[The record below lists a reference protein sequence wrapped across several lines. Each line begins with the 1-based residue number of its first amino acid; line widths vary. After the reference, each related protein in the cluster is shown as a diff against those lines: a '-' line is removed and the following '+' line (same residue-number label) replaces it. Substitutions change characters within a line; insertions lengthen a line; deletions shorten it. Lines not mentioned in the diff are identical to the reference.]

1 LESFGGQFIIAAF
14 RSDEC
19 LKLIKIGKDESI
31 AFIISALKFG
41 ALMASTAFLKHKSTI
56 KVCG

>member
-19 LKLIKIGKDESI
+19 LKPTKIGKDESI
-31 AFIISALKFG
+31 AFIIG
-41 ALMASTAFLKHKSTI
+41 AS
-56 KVCG
+56 